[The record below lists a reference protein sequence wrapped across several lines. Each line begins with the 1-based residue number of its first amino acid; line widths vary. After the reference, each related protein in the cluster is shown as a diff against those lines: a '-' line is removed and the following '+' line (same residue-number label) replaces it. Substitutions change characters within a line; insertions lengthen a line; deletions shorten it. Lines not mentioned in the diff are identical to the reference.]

1 MTLELLRSLLHL
13 HQVQIV
19 LGQVSK
25 TNDQIIAETKKKTG
39 NNISPVFSAVNVK
52 FVRRLMKTKNSKT
65 GIMVYTN
72 SFSTSAK
79 LEQMGQQPDKFQ

>member
-25 TNDQIIAETKKKTG
+25 TNDRIIAETK
-39 NNISPVFSAVNVK
+39 
-52 FVRRLMKTKNSKT
+52 NSKK

-72 SFSTSAK
+72 SFSKSAK